1 MKILNKIIRKSLI
14 IILAFSLAALW
25 GQTTGAVEGTIR
37 DAKTEEP
44 LQGVK
49 ITIVSSVSQT
59 LIYELRSN
67 KKGHFYRSGLS
78 PGIYKAT
85 LEKDGYIP
93 LGTSIR
99 VKLSDTVNVEIK
111 LEKVKSPV
119 SDSVNLIKTGR
130 DLLNAGQYEEA
141 ITKLSEAI
149 SADPSNP
156 VYYYYRGVAF
166 ERSENSDKAVMD
178 YQKAAELK
186 PDFTMPL
193 SRAGVIFA
201 KKGDFEKAVEFY
213 KKATDLGE
221 KDPETFY
228 NYGICLVNIGNSSE
242 AKMVFEQ
249 LLTLDPNYSDA
260 YYRLGIVYI
269 GQGETEKAKE
279 FLQKFIELDPENKN
293 VPLAKEILKSLD
305 Q

>member
-1 MKILNKIIRKSLI
+1 MSLVM
-14 IILAFSLAALW
+14 ILAFSLAALW
-25 GQTTGAVEGTIR
+25 GQTTGTVKGTIR
-37 DAKTEEP
+37 DSKTEEP

-49 ITIVSSVSQT
+49 ITLVSSVSQI
-59 LIYELRSN
+59 LRYELRSD

-130 DLLNAGQYEEA
+130 DLLNARQYEEA